1 MTKLALQ
8 KELQEKVKLGVKPS
22 DLKKKRTLSIPTPPI
37 SPIIEPIKP
46 NQIKKTPDLTTQI
59 QSLQHQL
66 QLYKDFKEADL
77 KIKEKLKK
85 ENEALKKTI
94 AHLKEQGKNQAKTP
108 PKTFLCSHCQQ
119 E

>member
-77 KIKEKLKK
+77 KVKEKLKK

-94 AHLKEQGKNQAKTP
+94 AELKTQGKTTEEIKP
-108 PKTFLCSHCQQ
+108 EKIK
-119 E
+119 